1 MRTLLLNTYNALDL
15 ITDTITVMVLMT
27 TITIMMIMMTND
39 WMAKCDIS
47 GQLGSA
53 PPGRACS
60 QMQIVHHSSMKC
72 HHTTTIITITIKTI
86 SVIDN

>member
-1 MRTLLLNTYNALDL
+1 MRTLLLNTYNALDP
-15 ITDTITVMVLMT
+15 ITDTITVVVLMT
-27 TITIMMIMMTND
+27 TITIMMMMMKD

-47 GQLGSA
+47 GQLGSV

-60 QMQIVHHSSMKC
+60 QKQIVHHSSMKC